1 MLNDDPP
8 PGTKVTVLRD
18 VGLAKSQSIA
28 TLVRA
33 LGTYRVERAEDE
45 FEIEYRGQYFTVR
58 REDIE

>member
-8 PGTKVTVLRD
+8 PGTKVKFVRD

-33 LGTYRVERAEDE
+33 LGTYRVEHPEDE
-45 FEIEYRGQYFTVR
+45 FEVEYRGQYIRVQR
-58 REDIE
+58 QDIE